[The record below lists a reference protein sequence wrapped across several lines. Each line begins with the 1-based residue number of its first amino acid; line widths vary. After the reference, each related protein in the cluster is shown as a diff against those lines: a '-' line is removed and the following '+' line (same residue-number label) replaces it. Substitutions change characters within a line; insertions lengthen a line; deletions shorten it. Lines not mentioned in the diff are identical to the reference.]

1 MQANQPNP
9 NQPHQ
14 SRTTSPATVAQ
25 GGHAPD
31 THDGAVQ
38 YIDIGPRGWVEAFPL
53 FLALLESGTHEG
65 KRQAR
70 EQLRQMARV
79 ADLGALAVKRLDQLG
94 DSVFVEVQ
102 MAAAG
107 VCRAAATDD
116 QHDPRQRELKLCA
129 AQAVDAAR
137 PMAQIASATL
147 GRPVPLEICYS
158 AAGFYLGTYVDAEPY
173 SRESVEYWRKREEA
187 AAALASGRWTQKQQP

>member
-1 MQANQPNP
+1 MQANLPNP
-9 NQPHQ
+9 NQPQRSHPTNLA
-14 SRTTSPATVAQ
+14 SAAR
-25 GGHAPD
+25 GGHAAD

-38 YIDIGPRGWVEAFPL
+38 QIDIGQRGWLEALPL

-79 ADLGALAVKRLDQLG
+79 ADLGALAVERLDQLG
-94 DSVFVEVQ
+94 DSVFVEAQ
-102 MAAAG
+102 LAATG
-107 VCRAAATDD
+107 ICRAAATN
-116 QHDPRQRELKLCA
+116 DPRQGELNLCA
-129 AQAVDAAR
+129 AQTVDAAR
-137 PMAQIASATL
+137 PVAQIASAAL
-147 GRPVPLEICYS
+147 GHPVPLEICYS